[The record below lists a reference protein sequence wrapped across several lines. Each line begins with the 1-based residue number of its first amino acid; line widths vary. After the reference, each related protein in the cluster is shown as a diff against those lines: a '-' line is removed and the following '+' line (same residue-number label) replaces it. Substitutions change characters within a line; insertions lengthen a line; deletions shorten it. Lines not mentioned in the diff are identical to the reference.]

1 MRKMCSFRARLLS
14 FDRLLPSGESMEK
27 ITLVLL
33 YHHSFLKFLVDCSS
47 GGYIGASMDTHFSAL
62 THQVMVL
69 WDKAALLEH

>member
-1 MRKMCSFRARLLS
+1 
-14 FDRLLPSGESMEK
+14 MEK

-33 YHHSFLKFLVDCSS
+33 YHHSFLKFLVVCS

-69 WDKAALLEH
+69 WDKEALLEYIIVRYRVQGIYAI